1 MGLDLKPFIENIS
14 EQLRHFEGINKVSK
28 FFKYATLVEAEIISM
43 LAKRVQEVTE
53 DFVKNNTNAEYEES
67 LSNFFD
73 GIEKT
78 IKDFSPQIEKVTDS
92 VSKIKDNILDFPKK
106 KIS

>member
-1 MGLDLKPFIENIS
+1 MIAKYL
-14 EQLRHFEGINKVSK
+14 
-28 FFKYATLVEAEIISM
+28 KYAILLEAEVISM
-43 LAKRVQEVTE
+43 AAKKVQEVTE
-53 DFVKNNTNAEYEES
+53 LFVKSNADTEYEES

-92 VSKIKDNILDFPKK
+92 VNKIKDNILDFPRRKAN
-106 KIS
+106 

>member
-1 MGLDLKPFIENIS
+1 VIVKKMGC
-14 EQLRHFEGINKVSK
+14 EGTTMIKK
-28 FFKYATLVEAEIISM
+28 YLKYAMLLEAEVIS
-43 LAKRVQEVTE
+43 LAAQKVQEITE
-53 DFVKNNTNAEYEES
+53 QFVRKNADNEYEES

-92 VSKIKDNILDFPKK
+92 VNKIKDNILDFPKRK
-106 KIS
+106 AN